1 MSTDTRLHEDHTA
14 EVRASIVVAGVVAFV
29 ASVVANLVIR
39 FLGMQI
45 ADIPEGFDPLA
56 SALPTIIVT
65 GIATA
70 LAVLVY
76 ALVLRFSSS
85 PRRTFV
91 TIAAIA
97 FLISLAPLLG
107 VRANDDEATTAAIII
122 LGLMHIASA
131 LIIVP
136 TLLRLGR

>member
-1 MSTDTRLHEDHTA
+1 MSTDTQIQEDRTA
-14 EVRASIVVAGVVAFV
+14 ELRASIVVAGIVAFV
-29 ASVVANLVIR
+29 GAAIANLGIR

-45 ADIPEGFDPLA
+45 AAIPEGFDPLA

-70 LAVLVY
+70 AAVLVY
-76 ALVLRFSSS
+76 VLILRFSDS
-85 PRRTFV
+85 PRRTFIIV
-91 TIAAIA
+91 SAIA
-97 FLISLAPLLG
+97 FVISLGPLLG
-107 VRANDDEATTAAIII
+107 VRSNDDEATTAAVII
-122 LGLMHIASA
+122 LGIMHVASA